1 MSDARYIFRD
11 CVPDGNIDVANV
23 RTGEVI
29 TRSWSFRVN
38 QPPDLQELL
47 DSGTFDPRNILR
59 GYDGELYDGEGN
71 FLAEV
76 NEWQAQINFTNTDYQ
91 AAGNK
96 ITWAIPQSYTVT
108 LTFTETV
115 IKDARLLQKVVA
127 ALRNGEPDA
136 VLNFMGVLRGH
147 NAA

>member
-11 CVPDGNIDVANV
+11 CVPDGPIDIANV
-23 RTGEVI
+23 RVGDNI

-38 QPPDLQELL
+38 QPPELQELL
-47 DSGTFDPRNILR
+47 DSGNLDPRNILR
-59 GYDGELYDGEGN
+59 GRDGELYDGDGN

-91 AAGNK
+91 PAGSK
-96 ITWAIPQSYTVT
+96 LTWAIPQSYTVT

-115 IKDARLLQKVVA
+115 IRDARLLQKVVA
-127 ALRNGEPDA
+127 GLKKGEPDA

-147 NAA
+147 NTA

>member
-1 MSDARYIFRD
+1 MADGRYIFRD
-11 CVPDGNIDVANV
+11 CVPDGNIDIANV

-29 TRSWSFRVN
+29 TRSWTFRVN
-38 QPPDLQELL
+38 QPPELQSLL
-47 DSGTFDPRNILR
+47 DSGTFDPRNVLR

-76 NEWQAQINFTNTDYQ
+76 NEWQAQINFDNSDYQ
-91 AAGNK
+91 PAGKK
-96 ITWAIPQSYTVT
+96 IKWAIQQAYSVT

-127 ALRNGEPDA
+127 ALKDGEPDA
-136 VLNFMGVLRGH
+136 VLNFMGILRGH
-147 NAA
+147 NE

>member
-1 MSDARYIFRD
+1 MADGRYIFRD
-11 CVPDGNIDVANV
+11 CVPDGNIDIANV
-23 RTGEVI
+23 KTGEII

-38 QPPDLQELL
+38 SPPELQSLL

-59 GYDGELYDGEGN
+59 GYDGELYDGDGN

-76 NEWQAQINFTNTDYQ
+76 NEWQAQLNPDNSDYKP
-91 AAGNK
+91 AGKK
-96 ITWAIPQSYTVT
+96 ITWAIPQGYSVT

-115 IKDARLLQKVVA
+115 IKDARLLQKIVNG
-127 ALRNGEPDA
+127 LKDGEPDA

-147 NAA
+147 NA